1 MGDIVEDE
9 LSTSLDFEDD
19 QTKAQLKLIDDL
31 RKLDVSDSL
40 DLPQVIIS
48 E

>member
-1 MGDIVEDE
+1 MGDIKRDE
-9 LSTSLDFEDD
+9 PSTNLDFEDD
-19 QTKAQLKLIDDL
+19 QTRAQLKLIDDL

-40 DLPQVIIS
+40 DLPQVIVL